1 MEALFGVLA
10 RPLGFLLQWLY
21 ALIGNY
27 AISLIVL
34 TIVTKIAMY
43 PVYKQQTMS
52 QIGLQ
57 KIQPQMR
64 DIQSKYAGDR
74 ALMNQKMQEL
84 YAKEGVS
91 PTAGCLPMIVQ
102 MVIIMGLFMLLRNP
116 IQYMNSETMVFAIHE
131 KFLWIEDLA
140 QPDPW
145 ILPILAGIATFF
157 SFYLSAQSQPQQP
170 GMGNMM
176 TNMMKYVFPVM
187 IVWLARSYP
196 AGLALY
202 WFVSQFLQIFF
213 SIRFNQ
219 LKKKMEEEAAE
230 KHKRKPVRAG
240 GRER

>member
-1 MEALFGVLA
+1 MNDLFGVLA
-10 RPLGFLLQWLY
+10 RPLGFLLQGLY

-27 AISLIVL
+27 AVALIVL
-34 TIVTKIAMY
+34 TTVIKLAMY

-57 KIQPQMR
+57 KIQPRMR
-64 DIQSKYAGDR
+64 DIQSKYSNDR
-74 ALMNQKMQEL
+74 ALMNEKMQEL
-84 YAKEGVS
+84 YREEGVS

-157 SFYLSAQSQPQQP
+157 AFALSSAGQGDQP
-170 GMGNMM
+170 GMGKMM
-176 TNMMKYVFPVM
+176 SNMMKYVFPVM

-213 SIRFNQ
+213 SLRFNQ
-219 LKKKMEEEAAE
+219 LKKKMEEESSG

-240 GRER
+240 ARER